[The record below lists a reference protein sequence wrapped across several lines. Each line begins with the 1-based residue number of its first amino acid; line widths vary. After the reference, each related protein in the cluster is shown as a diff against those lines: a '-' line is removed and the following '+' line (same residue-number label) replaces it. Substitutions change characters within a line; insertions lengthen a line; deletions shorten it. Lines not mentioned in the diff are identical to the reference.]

1 MPGRDALLMNRPGW
15 WRLYGAAGGIVL
27 IALGCLAAGVW
38 MLFFRDQ
45 AEPVVRAFL
54 VRPRRWELYGETSY
68 SFYLALLLVLGPV
81 LMAVAVW
88 IARTIAAS
96 ERRLDE
102 HLSRQRDAEAGRN
115 TRTLD

>member
-45 AEPVVRAFL
+45 
-54 VRPRRWELYGETSY
+54 
-68 SFYLALLLVLGPV
+68 VLI
-81 LMAVAVW
+81 AVAVW
-88 IARTIAAS
+88 IALTIPAS

-115 TRTLD
+115 ARTLD